1 MSDSENETTET
12 QLKIVILGECACG
25 KTSIASRYC
34 HDEFVRQYYPTS
46 GVDFFLKKTMLSGGR
61 NVTLQIWDVAGH
73 ALSGNMLD
81 KYVFGANIVFLVFD
95 ITNITS
101 FEKLEHWL
109 NAVRHFTT
117 TQQRKPAII
126 VVGNKCDLEHQRQVR
141 PDKQNRFIQENGLV
155 CHLVSART
163 GEMRP
168 SVSDLK
174 FLGEHAKTPGLHDLF
189 VAAVEDT
196 SVMAHCSTEEGA
208 GAETGGLS
216 AELLAVMLPRVLLVA
231 HWNHPHT
238 CAAWGCRRTELGAC
252 SHAHGPLTKEHLRRL
267 DAACPGCSFV
277 AAHNSQVAEFALRRL
292 DEEERAAAEGAGA
305 QAPLEAAA
313 PEIPASDDSW
323 QKRVASFQPHH
334 ICSKWK
340 LSTTSRKD
348 ALENY
353 CVANVDEE
361 GSCCKGSCS
370 PQVQNFLALRSKI
383 PVSPD
388 YNSEEIKDANDPP
401 CPGCYVFQAHE
412 EFMNFYLE
420 DSVDIPQKG
429 NIKTSEDGQ
438 NSGKRN
444 ASNNDDVEFLLILA
458 QQMMMLNPL
467 NLFYDEDD
475 DEDDDEYFLE
485 CRHRSA
491 G

>member
-163 GEMRP
+163 GEM
-168 SVSDLK
+168 VSLCFQRTVAD
-174 FLGEHAKTPGLHDLF
+174 FLGLRLSRAEQEEQQP
-189 VAAVEDT
+189 
-196 SVMAHCSTEEGA
+196 VMK
-208 GAETGGLS
+208 AEI
-216 AELLAVMLPRVLLVA
+216 V
-231 HWNHPHT
+231 
-238 CAAWGCRRTELGAC
+238 
-252 SHAHGPLTKEHLRRL
+252 
-267 DAACPGCSFV
+267 
-277 AAHNSQVAEFALRRL
+277 
-292 DEEERAAAEGAGA
+292 
-305 QAPLEAAA
+305 EAA
-313 PEIPASDDSW
+313 PVET
-323 QKRVASFQPHH
+323 KVVVQPVTSKSSV
-334 ICSKWK
+334 CS
-340 LSTTSRKD
+340 
-348 ALENY
+348 
-353 CVANVDEE
+353 
-361 GSCCKGSCS
+361 
-370 PQVQNFLALRSKI
+370 VQ
-383 PVSPD
+383 
-388 YNSEEIKDANDPP
+388 
-401 CPGCYVFQAHE
+401 
-412 EFMNFYLE
+412 
-420 DSVDIPQKG
+420 
-429 NIKTSEDGQ
+429 
-438 NSGKRN
+438 
-444 ASNNDDVEFLLILA
+444 
-458 QQMMMLNPL
+458 
-467 NLFYDEDD
+467 
-475 DEDDDEYFLE
+475 
-485 CRHRSA
+485 
-491 G
+491 